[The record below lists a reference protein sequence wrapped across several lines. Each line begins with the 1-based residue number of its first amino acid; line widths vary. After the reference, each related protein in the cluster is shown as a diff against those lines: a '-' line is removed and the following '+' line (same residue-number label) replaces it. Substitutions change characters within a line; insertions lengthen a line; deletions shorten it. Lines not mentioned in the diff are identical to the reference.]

1 MGIYKI
7 GIKLMKYQRKDN
19 IFYMITILV
28 STALIFNMINILNI
42 KGSGFNNIIERT
54 ILSMPVLIIILLI
67 CFLIFYT
74 NNYLG
79 KLKSKDIAIQLLS
92 GVNVFKLGI
101 SLAMQSSILTFISY
115 ILGILFGLLLVP
127 IFCLLAKS
135 DGIYLLSSEA
145 FIYSLLIM
153 FVEFLFISVVNIG
166 YGYRNSITDLINDE
180 ERDSYIRDNSK
191 KRGLSIKDFRFFI
204 YTFLSLIFL
213 FMPQDKMEENLTYIL
228 LIFCLTIYGSIQII
242 NVFIPKHVDKI
253 KSKYFNNKI
262 KIIAINNVKTKI
274 IKNKIISFLIFSIS
288 VSVIF
293 SMQVVSS
300 FEKFNLYNRITFII
314 NIVLIAFM
322 IIYRG
327 LYDATNEKN
336 TLNSLILIGYKK
348 SEIEDIIKT
357 EFKYFY
363 SAFLGAPFLM
373 IFMYLMILLIKGIL
387 DGIFVLSYI
396 LIYISIMSITVFITY
411 FFTMKVMENNNLK
424 RGKSNVCYRSQK
436 CN

>member
-327 LYDATNEKN
+327 LYDATNEK
-336 TLNSLILIGYKK
+336 IL
-348 SEIEDIIKT
+348 
-357 EFKYFY
+357 
-363 SAFLGAPFLM
+363 
-373 IFMYLMILLIKGIL
+373 
-387 DGIFVLSYI
+387 
-396 LIYISIMSITVFITY
+396 
-411 FFTMKVMENNNLK
+411 
-424 RGKSNVCYRSQK
+424 
-436 CN
+436 

>member
-7 GIKLMKYQRKDN
+7 GIKLMKSQRKDN

-153 FVEFLFISVVNIG
+153 VVEFLFISVVNIG

-274 IKNKIISFLIFSIS
+274 IKNKIISFLIFSTS

-424 RGKSNVCYRSQK
+424 RVKSNVCYRSEK

>member
-54 ILSMPVLIIILLI
+54 IISMPVLIIILLI

-166 YGYRNSITDLINDE
+166 YGYRNSITDLINDK
-180 ERDSYIRDNSK
+180 ERDSYIRDSRK
-191 KRGLSIKDFRFFI
+191 KKGLSIKDFRFFI
-204 YTFLSLIFL
+204 DTFLSLIFI
-213 FMPQDKMEENLTYIL
+213 FIAQDKMEENLTYIL

-242 NVFIPKHVDKI
+242 NVFIPKYVDKI
-253 KSKYFNNKI
+253 KNKYFNNKI

-274 IKNKIISFLIFSIS
+274 IKNKIISFLIFSTS

-348 SEIEDIIKT
+348 NEIKDIIKT

-363 SAFLGAPFLM
+363 STFLGVPFFM

-387 DGIFVLSYI
+387 DGMFVLSYI

-411 FFTMKVMENNNLK
+411 FFTMKVMGNNNLK
-424 RGKSNVCYRSQK
+424 REK
-436 CN
+436 

>member
-7 GIKLMKYQRKDN
+7 GIKLMKSQRKDN

-28 STALIFNMINILNI
+28 STALIFNMINILNVR
-42 KGSGFNNIIERT
+42 GSGFNNIIERT
-54 ILSMPVLIIILLI
+54 ILSTPVLIIILLI

-74 NNYLG
+74 NSYLG

-242 NVFIPKHVDKI
+242 NVFIPKYVDKI
-253 KSKYFNNKI
+253 KNKYFNNKI

-274 IKNKIISFLIFSIS
+274 IKNKIISFLIFSTS

-387 DGIFVLSYI
+387 DGMFVLSYI

>member
-7 GIKLMKYQRKDN
+7 GIKLMKSQRKDN

-115 ILGILFGLLLVP
+115 ILGILFGLFLVP

-153 FVEFLFISVVNIG
+153 IVEFLFISVVNIG

-274 IKNKIISFLIFSIS
+274 IKNKIISFLIFSTS

-363 SAFLGAPFLM
+363 STFLGVPFFM

-387 DGIFVLSYI
+387 DGMFVLSYI
-396 LIYISIMSITVFITY
+396 LIYIGIMSITVFITY
-411 FFTMKVMENNNLK
+411 FFTMKVMGNNNLK
-424 RGKSNVCYRSQK
+424 GEK
-436 CN
+436 

>member
-7 GIKLMKYQRKDN
+7 GIKLMRSQRKDN

-28 STALIFNMINILNI
+28 STALIFNMINILNV

-54 ILSMPVLIIILLI
+54 ILSMPILIIILLI

-74 NNYLG
+74 NNYLS
-79 KLKSKDIAIQLLS
+79 KLKAKEIAIQLLS

-101 SLAMQSSILTFISY
+101 SLAMQTSILTFISY
-115 ILGILFGLLLVP
+115 VLGILFGIFLVP

-153 FVEFLFISVVNIG
+153 VVEFLFISVVNIG

-204 YTFLSLIFL
+204 YMFLSLIFI
-213 FMPQDKMEENLTYIL
+213 FIPQDKMDESATYTL

-242 NVFIPKHVDKI
+242 NVFIPKYVDKI

-274 IKNKIISFLIFSIS
+274 IKNKIISFLIFSTS

-336 TLNSLILIGYKK
+336 ILNSLILIGYKK

-363 SAFLGAPFLM
+363 SAFLGVPFFI
-373 IFMYLMILLIKGIL
+373 IFMYLMILFIKGIL
-387 DGIFVLSYI
+387 DIMFVLSYI
-396 LIYISIMSITVFITY
+396 LIYIGIMSITVFITY
-411 FFTMKVMENNNLK
+411 FFTMKVMGNNNLEGEK
-424 RGKSNVCYRSQK
+424 
-436 CN
+436 

>member
-7 GIKLMKYQRKDN
+7 GIKLMKSQRKDN

-28 STALIFNMINILNI
+28 STALIFNMINILNVR
-42 KGSGFNNIIERT
+42 GSGFNNIIERT
-54 ILSMPVLIIILLI
+54 ILSTPILIIILLI

-115 ILGILFGLLLVP
+115 ILGILFGLFLVP

-153 FVEFLFISVVNIG
+153 VVEFLFISVVNIG

-242 NVFIPKHVDKI
+242 NVFIPKYVDKI
-253 KSKYFNNKI
+253 KNKYFNNKI

-274 IKNKIISFLIFSIS
+274 IKNKIISFLIFSTS

-314 NIVLIAFM
+314 NIILIAFM

-363 SAFLGAPFLM
+363 SAFLGVPCLM
-373 IFMYLMILLIKGIL
+373 IFMYLMILFIKGIL
-387 DGIFVLSYI
+387 DGMFVLSYI
-396 LIYISIMSITVFITY
+396 LIYIGIMSITVFITY
-411 FFTMKVMENNNLK
+411 FFTMKVMGNNNLK
-424 RGKSNVCYRSQK
+424 GEK
-436 CN
+436 

>member
-7 GIKLMKYQRKDN
+7 GIKLMKSQRKDN

-28 STALIFNMINILNI
+28 STALIFNMINILKI
-42 KGSGFNNIIERT
+42 KGSGFNNIIVRT

-396 LIYISIMSITVFITY
+396 LIYISIMSITIFITY
-411 FFTMKVMENNNLK
+411 FFTMKVMEYNNLK

>member
-7 GIKLMKYQRKDN
+7 GIKLMKSQRKDN

-28 STALIFNMINILNI
+28 STALIFNMINILNV

-54 ILSMPVLIIILLI
+54 ILSMPILIIILLI

-74 NNYLG
+74 NNYLS
-79 KLKSKDIAIQLLS
+79 KLKAKEIAIQLLS

-101 SLAMQSSILTFISY
+101 SLAMQTSILTGVSY
-115 ILGILFGLLLVP
+115 VLGLIIGLLLVP

-153 FVEFLFISVVNIG
+153 IVEFLFISVINIG

-180 ERDSYIRDNSK
+180 ERDSYIRDSSK
-191 KRGLSIKDFRFFI
+191 KKGLSIKDFRFFI

-213 FMPQDKMEENLTYIL
+213 FIPQDKMEENLTYIL
-228 LIFCLTIYGSIQII
+228 LIFCMTIYGSFQII
-242 NVFIPKHVDKI
+242 NVFIPKYIDKM
-253 KSKYFNNKI
+253 KNKYFNNKI

-274 IKNKIISFLIFSIS
+274 IKNKIISFLIFSTS

-363 SAFLGAPFLM
+363 IAFLGVPFFM

-387 DGIFVLSYI
+387 DIMFVFSYI
-396 LIYISIMSITVFITY
+396 VIYISIMSITVFLTY
-411 FFTMKVMENNNLK
+411 FFTIKIIQNNSVE
-424 RGKSNVCYRSQK
+424 G
-436 CN
+436 

>member
-191 KRGLSIKDFRFFI
+191 KRGLSIKDFIFFI

>member
-7 GIKLMKYQRKDN
+7 GIKLMKSQRKDN

-101 SLAMQSSILTFISY
+101 SLAMQSSILTFIAY
-115 ILGILFGLLLVP
+115 ILGILFGLFLVP

-153 FVEFLFISVVNIG
+153 VVEFLFISVVNIG

-213 FMPQDKMEENLTYIL
+213 FMPHDKMEENLTYIL

-242 NVFIPKHVDKI
+242 NVFIPKYVDKI
-253 KSKYFNNKI
+253 KNKYFNNKI

-274 IKNKIISFLIFSIS
+274 IKNKIISFLIFSTS

-363 SAFLGAPFLM
+363 STFLGVPFLM

-387 DGIFVLSYI
+387 GGMFVLSYI

-411 FFTMKVMENNNLK
+411 FFTMKVMGNNNLK
-424 RGKSNVCYRSQK
+424 GEK
-436 CN
+436 

>member
-7 GIKLMKYQRKDN
+7 GLKLMKSQRKDN

-54 ILSMPVLIIILLI
+54 ILSMPILIIILLI

-74 NNYLG
+74 NSYLG
-79 KLKSKDIAIQLLS
+79 KLKSKETAIQLLS

-115 ILGILFGLLLVP
+115 ILGILFGLFLVP

-180 ERDSYIRDNSK
+180 ERDSYIRDSTK
-191 KRGLSIKDFRFFI
+191 KKGLAIKDFRFFI

-213 FMPQDKMEENLTYIL
+213 FIPQDKMNESFSYIL
-228 LIFCLTIYGSIQII
+228 LIFCMTIYGSIQII
-242 NVFIPKHVDKI
+242 NVFIPKYVDKI
-253 KSKYFNNKI
+253 KNKYFNNKI
-262 KIIAINNVKTKI
+262 KIIAINNVKIKI
-274 IKNKIISFLIFSIS
+274 IKNKIISFLIFSTS

-336 TLNSLILIGYKK
+336 ALNDLILIGYKK
-348 SEIEDIIKT
+348 GEIKDIVKT

-363 SAFLGAPFLM
+363 GAFLGVPFLM

-387 DGIFVLSYI
+387 DIMFVLSYI
-396 LIYISIMSITVFITY
+396 LIYIAIMSVTVFLTY
-411 FFTMKVMENNNLK
+411 FFTMKIMRNSSME
-424 RGKSNVCYRSQK
+424 G
-436 CN
+436 

>member
-1 MGIYKI
+1 
-7 GIKLMKYQRKDN
+7 
-19 IFYMITILV
+19 
-28 STALIFNMINILNI
+28 
-42 KGSGFNNIIERT
+42 
-54 ILSMPVLIIILLI
+54 
-67 CFLIFYT
+67 
-74 NNYLG
+74 
-79 KLKSKDIAIQLLS
+79 
-92 GVNVFKLGI
+92 
-101 SLAMQSSILTFISY
+101 
-115 ILGILFGLLLVP
+115 
-127 IFCLLAKS
+127 
-135 DGIYLLSSEA
+135 
-145 FIYSLLIM
+145 
-153 FVEFLFISVVNIG
+153 
-166 YGYRNSITDLINDE
+166 
-180 ERDSYIRDNSK
+180 
-191 KRGLSIKDFRFFI
+191 
-204 YTFLSLIFL
+204 
-213 FMPQDKMEENLTYIL
+213 MEENLTYIL

-274 IKNKIISFLIFSIS
+274 IKNKIISFLIFSTS

-327 LYDATNEKN
+327 LYDATNKKN

-363 SAFLGAPFLM
+363 STFLGVPFLM

-396 LIYISIMSITVFITY
+396 LIYIGIMSITVFITY
-411 FFTMKVMENNNLK
+411 FFTMKVMGNNNLK
-424 RGKSNVCYRSQK
+424 GEK
-436 CN
+436 

>member
-7 GIKLMKYQRKDN
+7 GIKLMKSQRKDN

-42 KGSGFNNIIERT
+42 EGSGFNNIIERT
-54 ILSMPVLIIILLI
+54 ILSMPILIIILLI

-74 NNYLG
+74 NNYLS
-79 KLKSKDIAIQLLS
+79 KLKAKEIAIQLLS

-101 SLAMQSSILTFISY
+101 SLAMQTSILTGVSY
-115 ILGILFGLLLVP
+115 VLGLIIGLLLVP

-135 DGIYLLSSEA
+135 DGIYLLSREA

-153 FVEFLFISVVNIG
+153 IVEFLFISVINIG

-180 ERDSYIRDNSK
+180 ERDSYIRDSNK
-191 KRGLSIKDFRFFI
+191 KKGLSIKDFRFFI

-213 FMPQDKMEENLTYIL
+213 FIPQDKMEENSTYVL
-228 LIFCLTIYGSIQII
+228 LIFFITIYGSLQII
-242 NVFIPKHVDKI
+242 NVFIPKYVDKI
-253 KSKYFNNKI
+253 KNKYFNNKI

-274 IKNKIISFLIFSIS
+274 IKNKIISFLIFSTS

-348 SEIEDIIKT
+348 SEIKDIIKT

-363 SAFLGAPFLM
+363 IAFLGVPFLM

-387 DGIFVLSYI
+387 DIMFVFSYI
-396 LIYISIMSITVFITY
+396 VIYIFIMSITVFLTY
-411 FFTMKVMENNNLK
+411 FFTIKIIQNNSVE
-424 RGKSNVCYRSQK
+424 G
-436 CN
+436 

>member
-7 GIKLMKYQRKDN
+7 GIKLMKSQRKDN

-42 KGSGFNNIIERT
+42 EGSGFNNIIERT
-54 ILSMPVLIIILLI
+54 ILSMPILIIILLI

-74 NNYLG
+74 NNYLS
-79 KLKSKDIAIQLLS
+79 KLKAKEIAIQLLS

-101 SLAMQSSILTFISY
+101 SLAMQTSILTGVSY
-115 ILGILFGLLLVP
+115 VLGLIIGLLLVP

-135 DGIYLLSSEA
+135 DGIYLLSREA

-153 FVEFLFISVVNIG
+153 IVEFLFISVINIG

-180 ERDSYIRDNSK
+180 ERDSYIRDSNK
-191 KRGLSIKDFRFFI
+191 KKGLSIKDFRFFI

-213 FMPQDKMEENLTYIL
+213 FIPQDKMEENSTYIL
-228 LIFCLTIYGSIQII
+228 LIFFITIYGSLQII
-242 NVFIPKHVDKI
+242 NVFIPKYIDKI
-253 KSKYFNNKI
+253 KNKYFNNKI

-274 IKNKIISFLIFSIS
+274 IKNKIISFLIFSTS

-357 EFKYFY
+357 ELKYFY
-363 SAFLGAPFLM
+363 IAFLGVPFLM

-387 DGIFVLSYI
+387 DIMFVFSYI
-396 LIYISIMSITVFITY
+396 VIYILIMSITVFLTY
-411 FFTMKVMENNNLK
+411 FFTIKIIQNNSVE
-424 RGKSNVCYRSQK
+424 G
-436 CN
+436 

>member
-7 GIKLMKYQRKDN
+7 GIKLMKSQRKDN

-396 LIYISIMSITVFITY
+396 LIYISIMSITIFITY